1 MRKVTF
7 IINDYEYF
15 KKQMLEEAE
24 TEDQAKDILEI
35 IFRDNHIFNAVYS
48 LICTDS
54 GNVPNKY
61 ELTTAEGE
69 KLNIND
75 LNGYEKGVVLN
86 QCWDYFT
93 GKRDFDG
100 CTMPCGVI
108 EIKEAE
114 V

>member
-15 KKQMLEEAE
+15 KKQMLEQAE
-24 TEDQAKDILEI
+24 TEEQVNDILRI
-35 IFRDNHIFNAVYS
+35 IFKDNHIFNAVYS
-48 LICTDS
+48 LI
-54 GNVPNKY
+54 GNNTPNRY

-86 QCWDYFT
+86 QCWDYFM
-93 GKRDFDG
+93 GERNFDG

-108 EIKEAE
+108 EIKETEA
-114 V
+114 